1 MLDNYL
7 GISSGGQEQP
17 LTDLGTG
24 TKKGGLRISAKGLPM
39 KPLVEERKRGGSQR
53 RALRAGPDNLPNPGA

>member
-1 MLDNYL
+1 M
-7 GISSGGQEQP
+7 
-17 LTDLGTG
+17 TDLGTG